1 MAYNED
7 VNVNLNVLTGTM
19 GGITAIMGGM
29 SALTSSFGAL
39 GTTAAESFGTLDGLL
54 VTSTALIST
63 FAIQSA
69 EAFGQY
75 EQGMK
80 VVQTVSGQ
88 TSYAMNELSN
98 RANEMSIAYRTSI
111 NDITDGLQTLGR
123 AGLNSVNE
131 QLEVLE
137 SGLQTAKLE
146 GRNLNGVLEEIIQNT
161 AMLGGD
167 LKSVNFGEQAEY
179 LNSLMVGTSMTA
191 PITSHDISQTLQ
203 YAGGT
208 AAAAGANLETEGGEE
223 RIEDLM
229 GTIAA
234 FAQKG
239 VKGSM
244 AGTAL
249 RAFFTKPASQDES
262 VVNAL
267 SSIGLDPSDLWEN
280 GGESM
285 KKVSDQVGIIQ
296 NRMDSL
302 NMSTMDQVELWGKLV
317 GPKMG
322 QQMMKL
328 DSSSIKELTRD
339 IQSANSAEELAQQT
353 LYTYTQQLSEM
364 QQQGDLAFRE
374 FGAKV
379 VQFLQPAAWAI
390 TQILGLLS
398 DPHINLYIFAAV
410 GSLLSHGFQKAWA
423 MAKTFFAEIKG
434 LLTQTAS
441 AIQNINTLAGGGS
454 SGFAQ
459 TSSQVDFLNRKL
471 HETDATLQAIQA
483 KSMGIKPGY
492 IMPGDHGLQA
502 VPRGTLKAYKEDVVI
517 DKAGVMGGKVGQVYP
532 GQYAEQFKTNIK
544 KEIAATE
551 EQHKQLKVNAEK
563 EIAALQTKKANAEAV
578 ADQTHLE
585 RLEMAKNIVRE
596 EVALLKNSATTITW
610 RNYGLDPI
618 AQKQMLTDKEVMAAI
633 KTHGMVGA
641 QEMGYFLPYQQES
654 VDRGMTE
661 KKWLQSEYD
670 KRLAP
675 LATQS
680 ASQRRR
686 WLGDV
691 QRGYDSQ
698 INSIKEEVAL
708 SEKGIGMKKEQLKA
722 LEQQGITKVQTRM
735 DMMTTKQFNQW
746 YKNLDESDAM
756 QKYSKMRTD
765 EMFAKHGNL
774 IAQYEKQGYL
784 PAFVSRGIPDSHPNR
799 SILEQAHNTGATQAW
814 IDADKARIAQQK
826 ALWAG
831 EASMTKR
838 AQNFATQRMNAWGNA
853 MNKGINA
860 MTSIPSRIKNIPN
873 QIAMFQ
879 RDPGAYLKANAS
891 AISRDA
897 AALSL
902 DKLKLSGMSAAQA
915 MDVVAKE
922 LGLTKT
928 ELSMVLA
935 DETKLAEVSRL
946 SGQELAQLTTA
957 ARLLKQTIIE
967 GTVTEN
973 MDEEAEKRHAV
984 VVEEDIASLSQHA
997 IATKMTSSTM
1007 GGIRG
1012 AITNFGSSIKSA
1024 ASTVVGYMGG
1034 PLMAA
1039 MMAFTF
1045 ITQQINEQQQ
1055 KWQEKIQEAT
1065 DQLSEA
1071 SDSIAQSSEKLK
1083 EIYETEYSNM
1093 SDADIEKITDYQY
1106 AAIMEAY
1113 DTKGTKA
1120 KFSDMYNN
1128 EIVKVENLSWT
1139 SEERDQYKI
1148 KTAEELEELN
1158 ANAETV
1164 SLTGEENIKALEEN
1178 TVSLKS
1184 AAAQYAQALQKVA
1197 NAGNDDRWGFAGTF
1211 TNMSDATGDIKKG
1224 NFLNTGIIPEIKQWL
1239 TQSNEGFLDNNEPV
1253 LTESQRDKNYSF
1265 GTDFASV
1272 FLANS
1277 YRFDVEDGLQRFF
1290 GNDYD
1295 RIISIMGGINN
1306 QMRVQTTQFGEFT
1319 GPANLLGQYANYFA
1333 TMPQS
1338 DVSLALAFMKDN
1350 PEDMSKLGKQ
1360 IFRQEQQ
1367 YDFKPGITASGNYG
1381 AIKAGYHPSGQPLQV
1396 SKTKSG
1402 ATLLGTKD
1410 IKSLTSNISKAKLT
1424 VQDQNL
1430 KATVNKFREMTGN
1443 KLSEQTILMM
1453 GNLQMLSDMNKVAQE
1468 QVAPGI
1474 TQTVQTAGQIMNGTF
1489 EAAGYAGSA
1498 STGAGG
1504 AAANAYAIAVFLQAQ
1519 AQESSTH
1526 AQYEK
1531 YLRDPNAER
1540 SWFGFGGL
1548 YDEKEFNNMISQKG
1562 SPMYEKYGKPAL
1574 EQAAIATSM
1583 LTQPGRTYE
1592 EHLAAGKRSLQKV
1605 EEESNKYGTNF
1616 QDMMNTVTRGMP
1628 EVLQKQ
1634 VMSAYD
1640 QSNIGEYGSGS
1651 GSGGGGSGGGGSG
1664 KGSGS
1669 DSGSGTRKERVDLV
1683 LCNKKEIPKLNVNLF
1698 KKPPNFTI
1706 LNKNFKL
1713 RDIKINSQDKPKAI
1727 MNAIKNGII
1736 ETQKRMDPK
1745 IIQDDVAEFDPV
1757 SATEGNSVPKGNTKT
1772 TT

>member
-80 VVQTVSGQ
+80 IVQTVSGQ

-98 RANEMSIAYRTSI
+98 KANEMSIAYRSSI
-111 NDITDGLQTLGR
+111 GDITEGLQTLGR

-208 AAAAGANLETEGGEE
+208 AAAAGANLDVAGGEE
-223 RIEDLM
+223 KIEDLM

-249 RAFFTKPASQDES
+249 RAFFTKPASQDTS
-262 VVNAL
+262 VVDAL
-267 SSIGLDPSDLWEN
+267 ATLNLDPSDLWED

-285 KKVSDQVGIIQ
+285 KKVSDQIGIIK
-296 NRMDSL
+296 NRMEDL
-302 NMSTMDQVELWGKLV
+302 NMSTMDQVELWGKIV

-328 DSSSIKELTRD
+328 DAASVKELTRD

-374 FGAKV
+374 FGQKV
-379 VQFLQPAAWAI
+379 VQFLQPVAWTI
-390 TQILGLLS
+390 TQVLGLLS
-398 DPHINLYIFAAV
+398 DPHINFAAFATI
-410 GSLLSHGFQKAWA
+410 GSLLAHGFRKAWA
-423 MAKTFFAEIKG
+423 MITTVFAQIKG
-434 LLTQTAS
+434 LVTEVVTGIES
-441 AIQNINTLAGGGS
+441 INSLAGGS
-454 SGFAQ
+454 APGFAQ
-459 TSSQVDFLNRKL
+459 GASQVEFLNAKL
-471 HETDATLQAIQA
+471 LETDAVLQSIQA

-492 IMPGDHGLQA
+492 QLPLGLYTDK
-502 VPRGTLKAYKEDVVI
+502 VPKRTFKAYGENVVV
-517 DKAGVMGGKVGQVYP
+517 DRAGVMGKGQGAILSGENEKILKTRLNEFGQQMKNETVNRMPGFMGGGKAFGQDAIDKGVDKYVKGMTDESVSKVRTELKMFDKSEYKQWLSRQEARGEVGKYSLRRAGDFYTSDGKVNYSSTVGQ
-532 GQYAEQFKTNIK
+532 QYG
-544 KEIAATE
+544 KE
-551 EQHKQLKVNAEK
+551 
-563 EIAALQTKKANAEAV
+563 
-578 ADQTHLE
+578 LE
-585 RLEMAKNIVRE
+585 RLAK
-596 EVALLKNSATTITW
+596 K
-610 RNYGLDPI
+610 GLYVVPESH
-618 AQKQMLTDKEVMAAI
+618 LAA
-633 KTHGMVGA
+633 KTHPNA
-641 QEMGYFLPYQQES
+641 QVLGQALNDGT
-654 VDRGMTE
+654 VDKMAE
-661 KKWLQSEYD
+661 
-670 KRLAP
+670 
-675 LATQS
+675 
-680 ASQRRR
+680 RR
-686 WLGDV
+686 
-691 QRGYDSQ
+691 SQ
-698 INSIKEEVAL
+698 I
-708 SEKGIGMKKEQLKA
+708 
-722 LEQQGITKVQTRM
+722 LEQQKRQLLGQTGWNAKAYQEGEKGFRSFSNALNKSSTAVSSFGSKV
-735 DMMTTKQFNQW
+735 KQIPNMISNWRERRGRGAEFW
-746 YKNLDESDAM
+746 TGTSAA
-756 QKYSKMRTD
+756 S
-765 EMFAKHGNL
+765 GNL
-774 IAQYEKQGYL
+774 NL
-784 PAFVSRGIPDSHPNR
+784 
-799 SILEQAHNTGATQAW
+799 
-814 IDADKARIAQQK
+814 IDYQ
-826 ALWAG
+826 
-831 EASMTKR
+831 KR
-838 AQNFATQRMNAWGNA
+838 AQNILQSQSFISA
-853 MNKGINA
+853 NKGADISTVAANLRRELNVTATEFAALVNTEEQFRTVFGETTNFTAEQFRELGGMASLVKDEMAKMIITEEEEA
-860 MTSIPSRIKNIPN
+860 MAETEAGAEV
-873 QIAMFQ
+873 IA
-879 RDPGAYLKANAS
+879 AKKAEAS
-891 AISRDA
+891 ASIQA
-897 AALSL
+897 AA
-902 DKLKLSGMSAAQA
+902 
-915 MDVVAKE
+915 
-922 LGLTKT
+922 
-928 ELSMVLA
+928 A
-935 DETKLAEVSRL
+935 DEAE
-946 SGQELAQLTTA
+946 A
-957 ARLLKQTIIE
+957 AT
-967 GTVTEN
+967 
-973 MDEEAEKRHAV
+973 
-984 VVEEDIASLSQHA
+984 
-997 IATKMTSSTM
+997 
-1007 GGIRG
+1007 
-1012 AITNFGSSIKSA
+1012 SA
-1024 ASTVVGYMGG
+1024 ASGLSGALSAAGRGLSTIVGYMGG

-1039 MMAFTF
+1039 MMGFTF
-1045 ITQQINEQQQ
+1045 VTQQINEQQQ
-1055 KWQEKIQEAT
+1055 KWQESMQDASN
-1065 DQLSEA
+1065 QLSEA
-1071 SDSIAQSSEKLK
+1071 KDSITQSSETLK
-1083 EIYETEYSNM
+1083 DIYSSEYNNM
-1093 SDADIEKITDYQY
+1093 SDSDLEKITDYQY
-1106 AAIMEAY
+1106 AAIMQAY

-1139 SEERDQYKI
+1139 KEERDQYKI
-1148 KTAEELEELN
+1148 KTSEELEELN
-1158 ANAETV
+1158 ANAETI

-1197 NAGNDDRWGFAGTF
+1197 NSGSDGIWGFRGSATDFSEGKLF
-1211 TNMSDATGDIKKG
+1211 IPGGLGGLLQATNYIKDY
-1224 NFLNTGIIPEIKQWL
+1224 LNKRD
-1239 TQSNEGFLDNNEPV
+1239 NGFLDSNSPV
-1253 LTESQRDKNYSF
+1253 LSASQSDKNYAF
-1265 GTDFASV
+1265 GTDFASI

-1277 YRFDVEDGLQRFF
+1277 NRFDVEEGLSSFF

-1295 RIISIMGGINN
+1295 KIIGMMGGIHNE
-1306 QMRVQTTQFGEFT
+1306 QKIQTAQFGAISN
-1319 GPANLLGQYANYFA
+1319 PAQLLTSYGNYFH
-1333 TMPQS
+1333 TIPES
-1338 DVSLALAFMKDN
+1338 DAALAMAFMKDN
-1350 PEDMSKLGKQ
+1350 PDDMSKLGKQ

-1367 YDFKPGITASGNYG
+1367 YNFKPGITASGNYG

-1410 IKSLTSNISKAKLT
+1410 LKSLTSNISKAKLT

-1616 QDMMNTVTRGMP
+1616 QDMMNTVTKGMP
-1628 EVLQKQ
+1628 EALQKQ